1 MFLKD
6 VLQQFLNEEEW
17 KDEINHDD
25 NDDTDYIDTGYQI
38 DGQNYRLILITDEE
52 SQLLKV
58 TLVSPIKIPKPR
70 MKETTFVLN
79 FLNLRLPVGHLAVS
93 LDDGTLYYRWE
104 ISVDGATAAPQQ
116 FRTLI
121 GAASGAFDEIRS
133 AAIGAAAF
141 SKASVEEIFKD
152 YDEAVNKAAE
162 QPPST
167 H

>member
-1 MFLKD
+1 MPLKD

-17 KDEINHDD
+17 KDEINHDAD
-25 NDDTDYIDTGYQI
+25 DDTDYINTGYQI

-58 TLVSPIKIPKPR
+58 TLVSPIKIPKLR
-70 MKETTFVLN
+70 MKEATFVLN
-79 FLNLRLPVGHLAVS
+79 FLNLRSPVGNLAMS
-93 LDDGTLYYRWE
+93 FEDGTLFYRWE
-104 ISVDGATAAPQQ
+104 ISVGGATAATQQ

-133 AAIGAAAF
+133 AAIGAAAV
-141 SKASVEEIFKD
+141 SKVSVEDIYKD
-152 YDEAVNKAAE
+152 YDEAVKKAAE
-162 QPPST
+162 EPPST